1 MKQGTTGK
9 KTVYSCHPWFSL
21 PSASHVQ
28 LAPKLIHCI
37 ILCLESIPDP
47 MSLRGGGQ
55 VLSSFLDLAIGLL
68 PDLAGFA
75 VSLFQSVLLQDV
87 VPKGTALASRHHN
100 TSLQM
105 LTGLP
110 CGRKGRLPL
119 LNGDKSRVHGRQSS
133 ATYK

>member
-21 PSASHVQ
+21 PSASRVQ
-28 LAPKLIHCI
+28 LAPKLINCI

-47 MSLRGGGQ
+47 MSLPGGGQ

-75 VSLFQSVLLQDV
+75 VSLFQSVLLQDSSQRDSS
-87 VPKGTALASRHHN
+87 GFQ
-100 TSLQM
+100 TSQY
-105 LTGLP
+105 
-110 CGRKGRLPL
+110 
-119 LNGDKSRVHGRQSS
+119 QSS
-133 ATYK
+133 NAHRAAMWKKGKTASSERR